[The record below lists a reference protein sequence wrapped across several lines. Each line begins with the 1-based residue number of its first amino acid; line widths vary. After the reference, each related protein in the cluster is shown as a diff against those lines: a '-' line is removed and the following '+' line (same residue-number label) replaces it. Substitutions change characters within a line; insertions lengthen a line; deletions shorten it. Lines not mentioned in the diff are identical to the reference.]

1 MNDKY
6 VGNPK
11 DEVSIGKLKANI
23 VALIS
28 NISLLIGMP
37 GIFIPIIT
45 LLLEKKNE
53 FVRFYAKQTLIS
65 YITILIGVIVSN
77 KLKVNTN
84 KPDILIIIVN
94 IYILILFLFQFVAAQ
109 NSFAGVIYKIP
120 IYKNIIDK
128 I

>member
-1 MNDKY
+1 MNDEY
-6 VGNPK
+6 IGNPK

-23 VALIS
+23 IALIS
-28 NISLLIGMP
+28 NISILIGMP
-37 GIFIPIIT
+37 GIFIPIFI

-65 YITILIGVIVSN
+65 YVTILIGVIISN
-77 KLKVNTN
+77 KLNVNLN
-84 KPDILIIIVN
+84 KPDIFTIIVN
-94 IYILILFLFQFVAAQ
+94 VYILVLFVFQLIAAK
-109 NSFAGVIYKIP
+109 NSFVGVIYKIP